1 MIMRFIDRA
10 PVSGI
15 RRTDDGYAVAEVPVA
30 RTGIQDY
37 AGYEVGRPDLTTVSV
52 YRPPETVFADD
63 YLASMAHKPVTDDH
77 PANAVTADNWDGI
90 AKGWTGE
97 TIRKDEAR
105 GLVFVPMLMADAGLI
120 SKLEKGKR
128 EVSVGYTC
136 ELVWGD
142 GIAPDG
148 ARYQAMQTNARVNH
162 VAVVDRGRAGH
173 TCRVGDN
180 WQPIDDNKEPVVA
193 TKTITFD
200 GLPVETTD
208 AGEAVIR
215 KLEGVRDALNGELK
229 AAVADTATLTA
240 DKAKMEGE
248 VAALK
253 VALDEAKLTPDK
265 LAKLVA
271 DRAALIDMA
280 KKIAPDENF
289 DNDDEMA
296 IKKKAV
302 AKKMGDKMPATD
314 EAIAGAFDVLALTA
328 TDAAPAPTFDAFRAT
343 VASGVQNT
351 VDTAKIAAS
360 IRDSRYN

>member
-1 MIMRFIDRA
+1 MNFLDRA
-10 PVSGI
+10 TISDASI
-15 RRTDDGYAVAEVPVA
+15 RRTADGYIVAEVPVA

-37 AGYEVGRPDLTTVSV
+37 AGYEVGKPDMPKVRV
-52 YRPPETVFADD
+52 YRPASEVFDD
-63 YLASMAHKPVTDDH
+63 TACASMAHKPVTDDH
-77 PANAVTADNWDGI
+77 PSAAVTPDTWKREAR
-90 AKGWTGE
+90 GWTGE
-97 TIRKDEAR
+97 TIRKDEAA
-105 GLVFVPMLMADAGLI
+105 GLVYVPMLFADAGAI
-120 SKLEKGKR
+120 SQLDSGKR
-128 EVSVGYTC
+128 EVSCGYSCQLDWTAGVTDSG
-136 ELVWGD
+136 EAYDAIQRAIRINHIALVS
-142 GIAPDG
+142 
-148 ARYQAMQTNARVNH
+148 
-162 VAVVDRGRAGH
+162 RGRAGS

-180 WQPIDDNKEPVVA
+180 WQPIDDHKDPVVA
-193 TKTITFD
+193 LKTITFD

-240 DKAKMEGE
+240 DKAKLEGE